1 MSNNDASNTVKQ
13 PTNFIHQVIEQDQ
26 QQGLEK
32 VVTRFPPEPNGYLHI
47 GHAKSIC
54 LNFGTAEKYNGECNL
69 RFDDTNPGKE
79 DQEYVDAIM
88 DDVRWLGFNWAG
100 NVRYASDYFDTFYAW
115 AQHLIKEGKA
125 YVCDLSPEQASE
137 YRGWAT
143 EPGKNSPFRERSA
156 EESLD
161 LLERMKNGEFDEGS
175 RVLRAKIDMASP
187 NMNLRDPILYRIRKQ
202 SHHQT
207 GDKWCIYPSY
217 DFAHGQEDAIE
228 GVTHSICTLEF
239 ADHRPLYEWFI
250 ENLPVPTVPRQY
262 EFGRL
267 NINYTVTSKRKLK
280 QLVDEGHVNGWDDPR
295 MPTIQG
301 MRRRGYSPQAVRN
314 FCDSLAVAKTDG
326 TVDMAQFEFFIREDL
341 NDNAARAMCVM
352 NPLKLIITNFVEN
365 IKSIQIDINTAS
377 QLEFCKLVGIGKLL
391 AEKIVKY
398 RNENGSFKNVTDLV
412 RVNGIGEKTLDKNLR
427 FIAPI
432 NSPPNSI
439 EMLSAPLHPQ
449 KEMGTRELPF
459 TRELYIDR
467 ADFSEDSTLSRK
479 KFKLL
484 VLGDYMRLRNAY
496 VIKAEDF
503 VKDDA
508 GEIVEVHASLLP
520 GTVGENPEG
529 GIKPRGV
536 MHWVSATEG
545 KQAKVRVYDRLFNV
559 ESPDKG
565 DGDFLANINPDS
577 FSEIDNCW
585 VEPGLVDA
593 APETAFQFE
602 REGYFVAD
610 RYEHS
615 PETPVFNKTIGLR
628 DTWKK

>member
-79 DQEYVDAIM
+79 EQEFVDAIM
-88 DDVRWLGFNWAG
+88 DDVRWLGFSWAG
-100 NVRYASDYFDTFYAW
+100 EVRYASDYFDTFYAW
-115 AQHLIKEGKA
+115 AQHLIKAGKA

-156 EESLD
+156 EENLD

-202 SHHQT
+202 RHHQT

-250 ENLPVPTVPRQY
+250 ENLPVPSTPRQY

-280 QLVDEGHVNGWDDPR
+280 QLVDEGHVSGWDDPR

-352 NPLKLIITNFVEN
+352 NPLKLIITNFPE
-365 IKSIQIDINTAS
+365 
-377 QLEFCKLVGIGKLL
+377 
-391 AEKIVKY
+391 
-398 RNENGSFKNVTDLV
+398 
-412 RVNGIGEKTLDKNLR
+412 GEV
-427 FIAPI
+427 
-432 NSPPNSI
+432 
-439 EMLSAPLHPQ
+439 EMLSAPVHPQ
-449 KEMGTRELPF
+449 KEMGSRELPF

-479 KFKLL
+479 KFRLL
-484 VLGDYMRLRNAY
+484 VPGDYMRLRSAY
-496 VIKAEDF
+496 VIKADDV
-503 VKDDA
+503 VKDAA
-508 GEIVEVHASLLP
+508 GEIIEVHASLLP
-520 GTVGENPEG
+520 GTVGENPEE

-545 KQAKVRVYDRLFNV
+545 KQAKVRIYDRLFNV

-565 DGDFLANINPDS
+565 EGDFLSNINPDS
-577 FSEIDNCW
+577 FREIDNCW
-585 VEPGLVDA
+585 VEPGLINA

-610 RYEHS
+610 RYQHT